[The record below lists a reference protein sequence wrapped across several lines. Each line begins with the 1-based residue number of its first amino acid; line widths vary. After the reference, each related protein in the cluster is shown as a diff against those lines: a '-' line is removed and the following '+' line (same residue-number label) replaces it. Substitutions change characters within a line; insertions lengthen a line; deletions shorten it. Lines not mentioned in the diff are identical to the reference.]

1 MPLFLQAFLSALPIL
16 IILVLMGLFLWP
28 SRIVMFISWLVT
40 ALLALLFWRVELIRI
55 LASTIQ
61 GALMSLD
68 ILIIVFGAIFLIS
81 IMNRGKAMKAIN
93 HSLRKITNDPRI
105 QIIIIAWAFGSFIE
119 GLAGFGVAII
129 LSASLLVGLGF
140 PPLAAA
146 AVSLIANSTPVSFGA
161 VGTPIVIGMRT
172 AIDGLL
178 SAEIAMS
185 DFLFSVGYWSAIIHF
200 IIGLSIPI
208 IMVMVLTH
216 YFSENRHYKN
226 WVEII
231 PFAIFSSLAFLIPY
245 IITAFISSE
254 LPSIIGGIIS
264 LIIIAFAAKKGFL
277 IPKSSWEFKD
287 RWGGDWGKKT
297 EKLKN
302 PEEKEKQPMSPAI
315 AWLPFIIIGLI
326 LTITRLGVGK
336 SILQGITIS
345 WVGILGVDGINYTM
359 VPLWLPGFI
368 FLIVAICFLPIYKIK
383 TKEIIKDLKTSFIR
397 LIPASMVLVFSISMV
412 RIMMNSGVNLS
423 NYDSMLLVMSTWS
436 FQFVGSAWPFISP
449 FIGVIGTFVSGSNT
463 VSNILFGGF
472 QYSIASLLGI
482 SEIIILAL
490 QNIGGALGNMICIY
504 NLVAVATVV
513 GISGKEGKILQIN
526 LVPVVLLT
534 LFAGILGLLFIYL
547 T

>member
-16 IILVLMGLFLWP
+16 IILVLMGFFLWP

-119 GLAGFGVAII
+119 GLAGFGVATI

-146 AVSLIANSTPVSFGA
+146 VVSLIANSTPVSFGA
-161 VGTPIVIGMRT
+161 VGTPIVIGMRA

-245 IITAFISSE
+245 IITVFISSE

-287 RWGGDWGKKT
+287 GWGGDWGKKT

-336 SILQGITIS
+336 SILQGVTIS

>member
-146 AVSLIANSTPVSFGA
+146 VVSLIANSTPVSFGA
-161 VGTPIVIGMRT
+161 VGTPIVIGMRA

-287 RWGGDWGKKT
+287 GWGGDWGKKT

-336 SILQGITIS
+336 SILQGVTIS

-423 NYDSMLLVMSTWS
+423 NYNSMLLVMSTWS